1 MAHHLLAHPGSADAR
16 RRRDGFAYAQA
27 MLAARATLP
36 IVLVVE
42 DEDEARARMR
52 SELERRYGGDYR
64 IACEGSALAALA
76 KLERWR
82 SAAEPV
88 ALVLADQWMPELTGE
103 EFLARAKALFPDAK
117 RALLVSFGAWGDR
130 RTADA
135 MLRAMATGRMD
146 YYVLKPWRRA
156 DELFHRSITE
166 FLYEWERSSS
176 ESPRELALISERRSP
191 RAHQLRDL
199 LARNGVRHVTYDSE
213 SPEGRRLLAE
223 AGQAGTSDPVVVL
236 LGRGVLVDPTY
247 AELADAYGVSTT
259 LEGRSHFDV
268 AVVGAGPAG
277 LAAAV
282 YASSEG
288 LDTLVV
294 ERESIGGQAG
304 SSSLIRNYLGFA
316 RGVSGAE
323 LAQRAYQQA
332 WIMGARFLHAR
343 EVTGLRPGA
352 GGHVLTLSDGSEAR
366 ADTVVVATGISY
378 RRLGI
383 PGLDAFLGTSV
394 FYGASVSEARA
405 HAGQEVY
412 VVGGGN
418 SAGQA
423 AVHLSRYAGRVTML
437 VRRASLVETMS
448 SYLIDAIEAAG
459 NIDVRPNAELTGC
472 SGDGELETIT
482 VRDGV
487 SGETETVPAA
497 ALFIQIGA
505 APYTAWLPPHIHRD
519 AWGYLLTGRDLPAGS
534 WSLER
539 PPLMLET
546 SLPGVFAAGDAR
558 EGSTKRVASAVGE
571 GSVVIEQ
578 IHQLLDTAHAA
589 SRATQRGGSR
599 AGLGSS

>member
-1 MAHHLLAHPGSADAR
+1 
-16 RRRDGFAYAQA
+16 
-27 MLAARATLP
+27 
-36 IVLVVE
+36 
-42 DEDEARARMR
+42 
-52 SELERRYGGDYR
+52 
-64 IACEGSALAALA
+64 
-76 KLERWR
+76 
-82 SAAEPV
+82 
-88 ALVLADQWMPELTGE
+88 MPDLTGE

-135 MLRAMATGRMD
+135 MLRAMAAGRMD

-156 DELFHRSITE
+156 DEFFHRTVTE
-166 FLYEWERSSS
+166 FLHEWERSSS
-176 ESPRELALISERRSP
+176 ASPQEVALISERRSP
-191 RAHQLRDL
+191 RAHRLREL
-199 LARNGVRHVTYDSE
+199 LARNGVPHVVHDTD

-236 LGRGVLVDPTY
+236 LGGAVLVNPTN

-259 LEGRSHFDV
+259 LEGRSDFDV
-268 AVVGAGPAG
+268 VVVGAGPAG

-316 RGVSGAE
+316 RGVSGSD

-332 WIMGARFLHAR
+332 WVFGARFLHAR
-343 EVTGLRPGA
+343 EVTALRA
-352 GGHVLTLSDGSEAR
+352 GSGRHLLALSDGSEASAR
-366 ADTVVVATGISY
+366 AVVVATGISY
-378 RRLGI
+378 RRLDI
-383 PGLDAFLGTSV
+383 PGLDALLGTSV
-394 FYGASVSEARA
+394 FYGASVSEARG
-405 HAGQEVY
+405 HTGQEVY

-423 AVHLSRYAGRVTML
+423 AIHLSRYAGHVTLL
-437 VRRASLVETMS
+437 VRRGSLVETMS
-448 SYLIDAIEAAG
+448 SYLIEEIEAAN
-459 NIDVRPNAELTGC
+459 NIDVRPHAELTAC
-472 SGDGELETIT
+472 SGDGVLESIT
-482 VRDGV
+482 LRDTV
-487 SGETETVPAA
+487 SGHTEAVPAA
-497 ALFIQIGA
+497 AVFIQIGA
-505 APYTAWLPPHIHRD
+505 EPYTAWLPPEIRRD

-534 WSLER
+534 WPLER

-546 SLPGVFAAGDAR
+546 SLPRVFAAGDAR

-578 IHQLLDTAHAA
+578 VHHL
-589 SRATQRGGSR
+589 
-599 AGLGSS
+599 LGSARPGNDVPRRKASQASVGSP

>member
-1 MAHHLLAHPGSADAR
+1 MCA
-16 RRRDGFAYAQA
+16 AQDT
-27 MLAARATLP
+27 RP
-36 IVLVVE
+36 IMLVVE
-42 DEDEARARMR
+42 DQSEVRARIR
-52 SELERRYGGDYR
+52 GELERRYGSDYR
-64 IACEGSALAALA
+64 VTCEGSALSALA

-82 SAAEPV
+82 ASAEPV
-88 ALVLADQWMPELTGE
+88 ALVLVDQWMPDLTGE
-103 EFLARAKALFPDAK
+103 EFLARAKTLFPEAK
-117 RALLVSFGAWGDR
+117 RGLLVSFGAWGDR

-135 MLRAMATGRMD
+135 MLGAMAAGRMD

-156 DELFHRSITE
+156 DEYFHRTVTE
-166 FLYEWERSSS
+166 FLHEWERSSS
-176 ESPRELALISERRSP
+176 ASPQEVALICKRRSP
-191 RAHQLRDL
+191 RAHELRDL
-199 LARNGVRHVTYDSE
+199 LTRNGVPHVAYDTD

-236 LGRGVLVDPTY
+236 LGGGVLVNPTN
-247 AELADAYGVSTT
+247 ADLADAYGVSTT
-259 LEGRSHFDV
+259 LEGRSKFDLV
-268 AVVGAGPAG
+268 VVGAGPAG

-316 RGVSGAE
+316 RGVSGWE

-332 WIMGARFLHAR
+332 WIFGARFLHAR
-343 EVTGLRPGA
+343 EVTALRPG
-352 GGHVLTLSDGSEAR
+352 GGRHMVRLSDGSEASAR
-366 ADTVVVATGISY
+366 AVVVATGISY

-383 PGLDAFLGTSV
+383 PGIDALLGKSV

-405 HAGQEVY
+405 YAGQEVY

-423 AVHLSRYAGRVTML
+423 AVHLSRYAGRVTLL
-437 VRRASLVETMS
+437 VRRDSLVETMS
-448 SYLIDAIEAAG
+448 RYLINEIAAAG
-459 NIDVRPNAELTGC
+459 NIEVRPNAELAAC
-472 SGDGELETIT
+472 SGEGVLETIT
-482 VRDGV
+482 LRDRV
-487 SGETETVPAA
+487 SGHTDAVPAA
-497 ALFIQIGA
+497 AVFIQIGA
-505 APYTAWLPPHIHRD
+505 EPFTAWLPPQIRRD

-534 WSLER
+534 WPLER

-546 SLPGVFAAGDAR
+546 SVPGVFAAGDAR

-578 IHQLLDTAHAA
+578 VHQLLDSWHAA
-589 SRATQRGGSR
+589 SSAPRNASRASIGSR
-599 AGLGSS
+599 

>member
-1 MAHHLLAHPGSADAR
+1 MP
-16 RRRDGFAYAQA
+16 
-27 MLAARATLP
+27 AARGTRP
-36 IVLVVE
+36 IMLVVE
-42 DEDEARARMR
+42 DESDARARIR
-52 SELERRYGGDYR
+52 GELERRYGSDYR
-64 IACEGSALAALA
+64 VTCERSALGALD

-82 SAAEPV
+82 AAAEPV
-88 ALVLADQWMPELTGE
+88 ALVLVDQWMPDLTGE

-135 MLRAMATGRMD
+135 MLRAMAAGRMD

-156 DELFHRSITE
+156 DEFFHRTVTE
-166 FLYEWERSSS
+166 FLHEWERSSS
-176 ESPRELALISERRSP
+176 ASPQEVALISERRSP
-191 RAHQLRDL
+191 RAHRLREL
-199 LARNGVRHVTYDSE
+199 LARNGVPHVVHDTD

-236 LGRGVLVDPTY
+236 LGGAVLVNPTN

-259 LEGRSHFDV
+259 LEGRSDFDV
-268 AVVGAGPAG
+268 VVVGAGPAG

-316 RGVSGAE
+316 RGVSGSD

-332 WIMGARFLHAR
+332 WVFGARFLHAR
-343 EVTGLRPGA
+343 EVTALRA
-352 GGHVLTLSDGSEAR
+352 GSGRHVLTLSDGSEASAR
-366 ADTVVVATGISY
+366 AVVVATGISY
-378 RRLGI
+378 RRLDI
-383 PGLDAFLGTSV
+383 PGLDALLGTSV

-405 HAGQEVY
+405 HTGQEVY

-423 AVHLSRYAGRVTML
+423 AIHLSRYAGHVTLL
-437 VRRASLVETMS
+437 VRRGSLVETMS
-448 SYLIDAIEAAG
+448 SYLIEEIEAAN
-459 NIDVRPNAELTGC
+459 NIDVRPHAELTAC
-472 SGDGELETIT
+472 SGDGVLESIT
-482 VRDGV
+482 LRDTV
-487 SGETETVPAA
+487 SGHTEAVPAA
-497 ALFIQIGA
+497 AVFIQIGA
-505 APYTAWLPPHIHRD
+505 EPYTAWLPREIRRD

-534 WSLER
+534 WPLER

-546 SLPGVFAAGDAR
+546 SLPRVFAAGDAR

-578 IHQLLDTAHAA
+578 VHHL
-589 SRATQRGGSR
+589 
-599 AGLGSS
+599 LGSARPGNDVPRRKASQASVGSP

>member
-1 MAHHLLAHPGSADAR
+1 MSAAHDTR
-16 RRRDGFAYAQA
+16 
-27 MLAARATLP
+27 P
-36 IVLVVE
+36 IMLVVE
-42 DEDEARARMR
+42 DESDVRARIR
-52 SELERRYGGDYR
+52 GELERRYGSDYR
-64 IACEGSALAALA
+64 VTCEGSALAALA

-82 SAAEPV
+82 AASEPV
-88 ALVLADQWMPELTGE
+88 ALVLSDQWMPDLTGDA
-103 EFLARAKALFPDAK
+103 FLARAKVLFPEAK

-130 RTADA
+130 QTADA
-135 MLRAMATGRMD
+135 MLRAMAGGRMD
-146 YYVLKPWRRA
+146 YYVLKPWRRG
-156 DELFHRSITE
+156 DEFFHRTVTE
-166 FLYEWERSSS
+166 FLHEWQRSSS
-176 ESPRELALISERRSP
+176 SSPQEVALICKRRSP

-199 LARNGVRHVTYDSE
+199 LARNGVPHIVHDSD

-236 LGRGVLVDPTY
+236 LGGGVLVNPTN
-247 AELADAYGVSTT
+247 ADLADAYGVSTT
-259 LEGRSHFDV
+259 LEGRSDFDLV
-268 AVVGAGPAG
+268 VVGAGPAG

-332 WIMGARFLHAR
+332 WIFGACFLHAR
-343 EVTGLRPGA
+343 EVTALRPGA
-352 GGHVLTLSDGSEAR
+352 GRHVLALSDGSEATAR
-366 ADTVVVATGISY
+366 AVVVATGISY

-383 PGLDAFLGTSV
+383 PGLDALLGTSV

-405 HAGQEVY
+405 YAGQDVY

-423 AVHLSRYAGRVTML
+423 ALHLSRYAGRVTMV

-448 SYLIDAIEAAG
+448 SYLIDQIDAAP
-459 NIDVRPNAELTGC
+459 NVDVRPRAEITAC
-472 SGDGELETIT
+472 SGDGVLETIT
-482 VRDGV
+482 LRDIS
-487 SGETETVPAA
+487 SGQTEVVPGAA
-497 ALFIQIGA
+497 VFIQIGA
-505 APYTAWLPPHIHRD
+505 EPYTAWLPPEIRRD
-519 AWGYLLTGRDLPAGS
+519 AWGYLLTGHDLPAGS
-534 WSLER
+534 WPLER
-539 PPLMLET
+539 APLMLET
-546 SLPGVFAAGDAR
+546 SLPGVFAVGDAR

-578 IHQLLDTAHAA
+578 VHQLLDSGHTASPALSGRVVGASVA
-589 SRATQRGGSR
+589 SR
-599 AGLGSS
+599 

>member
-1 MAHHLLAHPGSADAR
+1 MP
-16 RRRDGFAYAQA
+16 
-27 MLAARATLP
+27 AARGRWP

-42 DEDEARARMR
+42 DESDVRARIR
-52 SELERRYGGDYR
+52 GELERRYGSDYR
-64 IACEGSALAALA
+64 VTCERSALAALA

-82 SAAEPV
+82 AAGEPV
-88 ALVLADQWMPELTGE
+88 ALVLADQWMPDLTGE
-103 EFLARAKALFPDAK
+103 EFLARAKLLFPDAK

-135 MLRAMATGRMD
+135 MLRAMAAGRMD

-156 DELFHRSITE
+156 DEFFHRTVTE
-166 FLYEWERSSS
+166 FLHEWERSSS
-176 ESPRELALISERRSP
+176 ASPQEVALICERRSR

-199 LARNGVRHVTYDSE
+199 LARNGVPHVVHDTDSR
-213 SPEGRRLLAE
+213 EGRRLLAE

-236 LGRGVLVDPTY
+236 LGGGVLVNPTN
-247 AELADAYGVSTT
+247 ADLADAYGVSTT
-259 LEGRSHFDV
+259 LEGRSDFDV
-268 AVVGAGPAG
+268 VVVGAGPAG

-316 RGVSGAE
+316 RGVSGSE

-332 WIMGARFLHAR
+332 WIFGASFLHAR
-343 EVTGLRPGA
+343 EVTALRA
-352 GGHVLTLSDGSEAR
+352 GGGRHVLTLSDGSEASAR
-366 ADTVVVATGISY
+366 AVVVATGISY
-378 RRLGI
+378 RRLGV
-383 PGLDAFLGTSV
+383 PGLDALLGTSV

-405 HAGQEVY
+405 HAGQQVC

-423 AVHLSRYAGRVTML
+423 AIHLSRYAGRVTLL
-437 VRRASLVETMS
+437 VRRGSLVETMS
-448 SYLIDAIEAAG
+448 SYLIDQIEAAG
-459 NIDVRPNAELTGC
+459 NIDVRPNTEVAAC
-472 SGDGELETIT
+472 AGDGVLETIT
-482 VRDGV
+482 LRDTV
-487 SGETETVPAA
+487 SGHSEAVPAA

-505 APYTAWLPPHIHRD
+505 EPYTAWLPPEIRRD
-519 AWGYLLTGRDLPAGS
+519 AWGYLLTGPDLPAGS
-534 WSLER
+534 WPLER

-546 SLPGVFAAGDAR
+546 SLPGVFAVGDAR

-578 IHQLLDTAHAA
+578 VHQLLDTALATTQAPNA
-589 SRATQRGGSR
+589 SRA
-599 AGLGSS
+599 ALGSP